1 MRLLLLVFTAILIGT
16 GLSFAQQ
23 TAISSGT
30 FDVNGRRVEG
40 ASSLVSQSPGSAD
53 KIEMVRSVNGRSVP
67 VESVED
73 KVVSESGGVKVIERV
88 VKRYDANGRPG
99 PSERVHIEERKNAD
113 GSVNTATSVM
123 RADLNGNYSL
133 AERTVTDS
141 QKSGDT
147 TSSNTVVQRPT
158 LNGSL
163 EVVER
168 KELVKRET
176 ADGSVSQTSSVLR
189 PDANGRFGET
199 AKQVLEKSVSGGR
212 TVENVATYEAGA
224 GGMQL
229 VRQTVSKE
237 VKGSNQKE
245 VDVFEAALAGRVGDS
260 KPQLREQQIIEKTAT
275 ANGAVESISVRR
287 PLASDPNRLGNAQ
300 KVEEI
305 ICTGKCK

>member
-1 MRLLLLVFTAILIGT
+1 MRTIAAVFVAA

-30 FDVNGRRVEG
+30 FDINGRRVEG
-40 ASSLVSQSPGSAD
+40 ASSLVNQSPGSAD
-53 KIEMVRSVNGRSVP
+53 RIETVRSLNGRSVP

-73 KVVSESGGVKVIERV
+73 KVVSDSGGVKVIERV

-99 PSERVHIEERKNAD
+99 PAEKVHIEERKNAD
-113 GSVNTATSVM
+113 GSVNMATSVL
-123 RADLNGNYSL
+123 RADLNGNYSV

-141 QKSGDT
+141 KKSGDT
-147 TSSNTVVQRPT
+147 TSSSTIVERPT

-168 KELVKRET
+168 KEVVKRET
-176 ADGSVSQTSSVLR
+176 ADGSVSQNSSVSR
-189 PDANGRFGET
+189 RDTNGRFGEA
-199 AKQVLEKSVSGGR
+199 AKQVLEKTVSGGR
-212 TVENVATYEAGA
+212 TVENVATYEIGA
-224 GGMQL
+224 AGMQL
-229 VRQTVSKE
+229 IRQTVSKE
-237 VKGSNQKE
+237 VAGSNQKE
-245 VDVFEAALAGRVGDS
+245 VDVFEGTQAGRVGTGQ
-260 KPQLREQQIIEKTAT
+260 PQLREQQLIEKTPT
-275 ANGAVESISVRR
+275 ANGAVERISVRR

>member
-1 MRLLLLVFTAILIGT
+1 MRILVAIFVTA

-23 TAISSGT
+23 TVVSSST
-30 FDVNGRRVEG
+30 FDINGRRVEG
-40 ASSLVSQSPGSAD
+40 ASSLVNQTPGSAD
-53 KIEMVRSVNGRSVP
+53 RIEMVRSVNGRTVP

-73 KVVSESGGVKVIERV
+73 KVVSELGGVKIIERI

-99 PSERVHIEERKNAD
+99 PPERVHIEERKNAD
-113 GSVNTATSVM
+113 GSVNSATSVM
-123 RADLNGNYSL
+123 RADLNGNYAL

-141 QKSGDT
+141 KKSGDT
-147 TSSNTVVQRPT
+147 TNSNTVVERPT

-168 KELVKRET
+168 KEVVKRET
-176 ADGSVSQTSSVLR
+176 ADGSVSQSSSVSR
-189 PDANGRFGET
+189 RDTNGRFGE
-199 AKQVLEKSVSGGR
+199 AARQVLEKTVAGGR
-212 TVENVATYEAGA
+212 TVENVATYEAGST
-224 GGMQL
+224 GMRL
-229 VRQTVSKE
+229 IRQTVSKE
-237 VKGSNQKE
+237 VAGSNQKE
-245 VDVFEAALAGRVGDS
+245 VDVFEMDQAGRVGNT
-260 KPQLREQQIIEKTAT
+260 KPELREQRIIEKRPT